1 MTGTRDD
8 DGLKAGQVVGIKGK
22 GKQRFSLRERYQYR
36 TTEGWTMRDEEQRHR
51 VFPTSLIQ
59 P

>member
-8 DGLKAGQVVGIKGK
+8 DGLKAGQVVGVKGK
-22 GKQRFSLRERYQYR
+22 GKQRFTLRERYQYK

-51 VFPTSLIQ
+51 VFPTSLIVT
-59 P
+59 